1 MSKVCNKKGRW
12 SFWWYVE
19 MEGMEVGSSDKYTDK
34 DVDNRSGKEPFQT
47 MKIKPTAIRVKVG
60 LFEQKSA

>member
-1 MSKVCNKKGRW
+1 
-12 SFWWYVE
+12 

-34 DVDNRSGKEPFQT
+34 DVDNRSGTEPFQT